1 MPFTC
6 SLRFTYSLVSREEE
20 LGYLVSFVFL
30 GLGFASQGS
39 GTGTSCRVPFGDG
52 GPAYSHG
59 AAKSF
64 QPLGFLGRRLPDS
77 SLVQTLSVGAKDSDR
92 WGLDSAR
99 TVQLETG
106 SQTENSLHEKRVL
119 CAL

>member
-1 MPFTC
+1 MFPALHVLSC
-6 SLRFTYSLVSREEE
+6 LVRRGAG
-20 LGYLVSFVFL
+20 LPVSFVFL

-64 QPLGFLGRRLPDS
+64 QPLGFLGRRLPGS

-99 TVQLETG
+99 TVQQETG
-106 SQTENSLHEKRVL
+106 SQTENSLHEERVL